1 MKYMELIK
9 LYQLKQTVF
18 TRSSLA
24 QIYPDLTARQ
34 MTNAIYYAVK
44 NKQLKRIRRGIIV
57 KSGYNRQ
64 ELACKVY
71 PPAYVSLDMVLF
83 EMGLIFQLSSKIT
96 CVSTLS
102 KEIVVD
108 GQRILYRKFKD
119 SILTNPSGLIND
131 GIKTVASL
139 ERAVLDTLFIDGER
153 YLDNLRPIDWDK
165 IHLLLPLYHNQALN
179 NRINKMEKYAKNNK

>member
-44 NKQLKRIRRGIIV
+44 NKLLKRIRRGIIV
-57 KSGYNRQ
+57 KPEYNRQ

-71 PPAYVSLDMVLF
+71 PPAYISLDTILF

-108 GQRILYRKFKD
+108 GQIILYRKFKD

-131 GIKTVASL
+131 GIMTVASV

-153 YLDNLRPIDWDK
+153 HLDNFRPIDWNK
-165 IHLLLPLYHNQALN
+165 IHILLPLYHNLALN
-179 NRINKMEKYAKNNK
+179 ERVKKMENYAKNDK